1 MNAIQRDIVHQNIF
15 KYTISFIKMEC
26 EHCKAILKTSLSLK
40 QHQKTAKYCLIK
52 QNKSVEKEYEC
63 CFCSTVFTLKSS
75 LHKHVKI
82 CKANNPI
89 LREQI
94 QLLNEQFHELSLI
107 KKDLHSGL
115 FRNLQET
122 YRIQEHLPFGEGED
136 KPIKAKRILEDTY
149 PITPEYL
156 ISFDDSFHRE
166 CLRATLHKKY

>member
-1 MNAIQRDIVHQNIF
+1 
-15 KYTISFIKMEC
+15 MEC

-63 CFCSTVFTLKSS
+63 CFCTTVFTLKSS

-107 KKDLHSGL
+107 KKDLYSFAVPQRGVTNPYE
-115 FRNLQET
+115 NLQKT
-122 YRIQEHLPFGEGED
+122 YMFQELLPFGED
-136 KPIKAKRILEDTY
+136 KPIKAKRLLEDTY

-166 CLRATLHKKY
+166 CLRSILEKN

>member
-1 MNAIQRDIVHQNIF
+1 
-15 KYTISFIKMEC
+15 MEC
-26 EHCKAILKTSLSLK
+26 VHCKAILKTSLSLK

-52 QNKSVEKEYEC
+52 QNKRVEKEYEC
-63 CFCSTVFTLKSS
+63 CFCTTVFTLKSS

-82 CKANNPI
+82 CKANNPV
-89 LREQI
+89 LREQL

-107 KKDLHSGL
+107 KKDLQFSASFAGEDTLPSYGVGL
-115 FRNLQET
+115 RNLQET
-122 YRIQEHLPFGEGED
+122 YKFKELFPFGED

-149 PITPEYL
+149 PITAEYL